1 MVIYIASLMLSEVF
15 KYGKML
21 GAVYKHLRSP
31 VESDPESVVRK
42 CMEQREENFL
52 AHVATVTQK
61 PEHPYAQMFKL
72 AGCSY
77 ADLEA
82 SVRRDGVESTLEKLL
97 REGVYLTH
105 DEFRGKREIVRSG
118 RHIPALLSVW
128 NNPASKGGYVQSSS
142 GTSGRSVTTRGSI
155 ANIRLG
161 ESLQLL
167 FLRELKV
174 SNGGRVIVAPVLPG
188 GGLLTAIFVGR
199 LAGGLDRWYAT
210 GGVTWRN
217 LHYRFVTRLLLAEM
231 RFLGLRV
238 PYPTY
243 LKQNDFLAAAEYIKE
258 RVDAGDFVGLSG
270 FVSAVARVAAAAVSN
285 ALDLTGCSAITGG
298 EALTDAKR
306 KVIESAGIT
315 AYSSYGSTDFGG
327 FGMPCSQMN
336 KGNCV
341 HISKHAIALVS
352 RPQESAWTNEAV
364 HSLYATSILPQS
376 PRIFINAEIG
386 DTGVIEPATCD
397 CSFSKLGFDLQVRDM
412 AAIGMVTAQGITI
425 EVSELV
431 PLLEEVLPAR
441 FGGHPGDYQLH
452 EREAGAQTEI
462 VLRIR
467 PGVSTVAPGEILK
480 HFLAEVKRVYGGS
493 LSVVSWLHSAGIRP
507 ELAPPLL
514 AATGKFRAVRLLGT
528 SASRSEERK
537 PAGVSARVKSASG
550 F

>member
-1 MVIYIASLMLSEVF
+1 MLREVF
-15 KYGKML
+15 KYGQML

-31 VESDPESVVRK
+31 VEPDPESVVRK

-52 AHVATVTQK
+52 AHVATVTAR

-82 SVRRDGVESTLEKLL
+82 SVRRDGVETTLEKLL

-118 RHIPALLSVW
+118 RHIPASLSVW

-142 GTSGRSVTTRGSI
+142 GTSGRSVTTRGSL
-155 ANIRLG
+155 ANVRLG
-161 ESLQLL
+161 ESLGLL
-167 FLRELKV
+167 FLREFKV
-174 SNGGRVIVAPVLPG
+174 SGGARVSVAPVLPG
-188 GGLLTAIFVGR
+188 HGLSMAIAVGR
-199 LAGGLDRWYAT
+199 LAGGFDRWYAT
-210 GGVTWRN
+210 GGATRRN
-217 LHYRFVTRLLLAEM
+217 LHYRIVTRLLVAEM
-231 RFLGLRV
+231 RLLGLRV
-238 PYPTY
+238 PYPKY
-243 LKQNDFLAAAEYIKE
+243 LEQNNFLAAAEYIKE
-258 RVDAGDFVGLSG
+258 RVDAGEFVGLSG
-270 FVSAVARVAAAAVSN
+270 FVSAVARVAAAAVSHG
-285 ALDLTGCSAITGG
+285 LDLTGCFALTAG

-306 KVIESAGIT
+306 KVIESAGM
-315 AYSSYGSTDFGG
+315 AVYSTYGSTDFGG
-327 FGMPCSQMN
+327 FGLPCSQMN
-336 KGNCV
+336 TGNCV
-341 HISKHAIALVS
+341 HVSKHAIALVS
-352 RPQESAWTNEAV
+352 RRQESAWTDATV

-376 PRIFINAEIG
+376 PRIFINAEVG

-397 CSFSKLGFDLQVRDM
+397 CLFSKLGFDLQVRDI
-412 AAIGMVTAQGITI
+412 AAISMVTAQGITI

-431 PLLEEVLPAR
+431 PLLEEALPSR

-467 PGVSTVAPGEILK
+467 PGVSTVGPGEILK
-480 HFLAEVKRVYGGS
+480 HFLGEVKRVCGGS
-493 LSVVSWLHSAGIRP
+493 LSVVSWLHSAGIRA
-507 ELAPPLL
+507 ELAPPVL

-528 SASRSEERK
+528 SASRGEERK
-537 PAGVSARVKSASG
+537 PAGASARVKAASS